1 MSENHRLGVL
11 GFALALGVTGAG
23 FMLFLGLAGWLFDRG
38 TALVNLI
45 ASLYIGFA
53 PTFPGS
59 IFGAIWGFIDGF
71 VGGAIL
77 AWTYNQL
84 QKIL

>member
-1 MSENHRLGVL
+1 MAVRL
-11 GFALALGVTGAG
+11 
-23 FMLFLGLAGWLFDRG
+23 G

-53 PTFPGS
+53 PTLPGS
-59 IFGAIWGFIDGF
+59 ILGAIWGLFDGF
-71 VGGAIL
+71 IGGVVL

-84 QKIL
+84 QKLL

>member
-1 MSENHRLGVL
+1 MSEDHRLGVL
-11 GFALALGVTGAG
+11 GFALALGVTGAV
-23 FMLFLGLAGWLFDRG
+23 FMLFLGLAGWLFDWG

-59 IFGAIWGFIDGF
+59 ILGAIWGFIDGF
-71 VGGAIL
+71 IGGVVL

-84 QKIL
+84 QKLL